1 MIIWIAS
8 YPKSGN
14 TWIRSIISLLLFSK
28 DGIMQNF
35 DLLNSIEQYP
45 VKKHFLDLVKN
56 YNDPIEIQKE
66 WIPSQKI
73 INQDKKIRFFKTHH
87 IFCKYGNN
95 AFTDN
100 SNTLGVIHIVR
111 DPRNL
116 ITSLKHHW
124 SLKSLEDAKKKL
136 FNIQTITGLK
146 TQLDKEYSF
155 PVMISSWNNH
165 YNAWKKINKNYL
177 LIKYEDL
184 INDPEK
190 ELNKIVVYLHN
201 INKLKIDKKKID
213 NILKTTTFENLK
225 KLEDEGLFNE
235 TNFDPKTNKLKS
247 FFNTGPNQNWTKF
260 INKDIKNEIEKNFYK
275 EMKELGYID

>member
-14 TWIRSIISLLLFSK
+14 TWIRAIISLLLFSK
-28 DGIMQNF
+28 DGIMKNF

-45 VKKHFLDLVKN
+45 TRKYFSDLVKN
-56 YNDPIEIQKE
+56 YSDPIQIQKN

-116 ITSLKHHW
+116 ISSLKHHW
-124 SLKSLEDAKKKL
+124 SLKNLNEAKKKL
-136 FNIQTITGLK
+136 FDIQTMTGLNIQK
-146 TQLDKEYSF
+146 DKKYSF

-177 LIKYEDL
+177 LIRYEDL
-184 INDPEK
+184 IQDLEK
-190 ELNKIVVYLHN
+190 ELNRIIVYLNN
-201 INKLKIDKKKID
+201 IKKMKTDKKKII
-213 NILKTTTFENLK
+213 NILQSTTFDKFK
-225 KLEDEGLFNE
+225 KLENNDLFNE
-235 TNFDPKTNKLKS
+235 VNFDQEKNEYKT
-247 FFNTGPNQNWTKF
+247 FFNNNPNLDKKNF
-260 INKDIKNEIEKNFYK
+260 IDKNIKDEIEKNFYN
-275 EMKELGYID
+275 EMKELKYL

>member
-14 TWIRSIISLLLFSK
+14 TWVRSIISLLLFSK
-28 DGIMQNF
+28 DGKMKNF

-45 VKKHFLDLVKN
+45 TRKYFLDLVKDYDN
-56 YNDPIEIQKE
+56 PIEIQKN

-73 INQDKKIRFFKTHH
+73 INQDKKIRFFKTHN

-100 SNTLGVIHIVR
+100 SNTLGVIHVVR

-124 SLKSLEDAKKKL
+124 SLKSLEDVKKKI
-136 FNIQTITGLK
+136 FDIQTMSGLK
-146 TQLDKEYSF
+146 NQIDKAYSF

-165 YNAWKKINKNYL
+165 YNAWKKNK
-177 LIKYEDL
+177 
-184 INDPEK
+184 
-190 ELNKIVVYLHN
+190 
-201 INKLKIDKKKID
+201 
-213 NILKTTTFENLK
+213 
-225 KLEDEGLFNE
+225 
-235 TNFDPKTNKLKS
+235 
-247 FFNTGPNQNWTKF
+247 
-260 INKDIKNEIEKNFYK
+260 
-275 EMKELGYID
+275 